1 MISVEI
7 SMKTYLVAVLLVGS
21 LAAQTKSS
29 SGAPVGAQ
37 STTEPTSPA
46 QKIDPAMEA
55 DIRRL
60 MELAGTVKLATQ
72 MMDAMEKSIRP
83 LMVNSFPPGEYREKL
98 IDLFFVKFH
107 SKAGSNQLLGLA
119 VPAYAKYY
127 SHEEI
132 KGLIEFYETPLGRKM
147 ISVQPTL
154 MADLQEAGRK
164 WGEQLGSDSMTEVLS
179 EHPDLATALK
189 DAKKGTLRP
198 E

>member
-1 MISVEI
+1 
-7 SMKTYLVAVLLVGS
+7 MKTYLVAVVLVGS
-21 LAAQTKSS
+21 LVAQTKSS
-29 SGAPVGAQ
+29 SSGVPEGTQ
-37 STTEPTSPA
+37 RTTQATSPA
-46 QKIDPAMEA
+46 PKMDPAMDA

-72 MMDAMEKSIRP
+72 MMDAMQKNIRP

-107 SKAGSNQLLGLA
+107 SKVGSNQLLDLA

-132 KGLIEFYETPLGRKM
+132 KGLIQFYETPLGQKM
-147 ISVQPTL
+147 VFVQPTL
-154 MADLQEAGRK
+154 MGDLQEAGRK
-164 WGEQLGSDSMTEVLS
+164 WGEQLGTDSMLEVLS

-189 DAKKGTLRP
+189 DAKKGTLPP